1 MRRAGEL
8 IVKTAGDL
16 LQRHRSLRLLV
27 SLLVIITGIYA
38 VGLIWSVLTLFGD
51 VILLFFLAWIISFIL
66 EPASLFLQSRG
77 LPRALAVTMIYL
89 ALLIVIVSAVV
100 LTVPIIAQQVLLLT
114 DEVGRTVSPQNMS
127 SLNAALVALLE
138 RIGLA
143 PANAHGVAS
152 QLSSQIPVWAAS
164 VQQQAMGAAT
174 GMVTSV
180 LEILFSV
187 VLIAT
192 ISFYMMLDGGRL
204 VESVVVRLPRPWLR
218 DVRLF
223 QDNVRRIFGGFF
235 RAQLI
240 IAALYGIIT
249 WVLLAVLGAPY
260 GLLVALFSGLIML
273 LPFIGP
279 FLAIVPPVV
288 LMLLESPPDQVVVK
302 VLALLIGLVVA
313 QQIVFKGLA
322 PRIFGDSMGV
332 HPLLL
337 FAALLIGAKF
347 GGAWGA
353 FFAAPI
359 AALGCAMLDVFYTRF
374 TKESPMFQSDDEE
387 EVDEPV
393 GEESVAEVVIPDP
406 GASSHRLRLPFG
418 TVGAGY
424 PVASR
429 ADPGDSSSHAS
440 RPHASYPRA
449 SHLRG
454 LEPLPETNHETN
466 HETRHEVRHEPRGE
480 LRLERRTSGDPD
492 FQ

>member
-1 MRRAGEL
+1 LAPPPDETTRHAGEL
-8 IVKTAGDL
+8 TVKTAGDL

-51 VILLFFLAWIISFIL
+51 VILLFFLAWIIYIIL

-127 SLNAALVALLE
+127 SLNAAIVALLE
-138 RIGLA
+138 RLGLA
-143 PANAHGVAS
+143 PANARGVAS
-152 QLSSQIPVWAAS
+152 QLSGQVPVWAAS

-240 IAALYGIIT
+240 IGALYGIIT

-279 FLAIVPPVV
+279 FLAVVPPVV

-337 FAALLIGAKF
+337 FAALLVGAKF

-374 TKESPMFQSDDEE
+374 TKESPMFQSDEE
-387 EVDEPV
+387 EAGEPV
-393 GEESVAEVVIPDP
+393 GEESVAEVIIPDP

-424 PVASR
+424 PAASR
-429 ADPGDSSSHAS
+429 AGPTDSS
-440 RPHASYPRA
+440 PHA

-454 LEPLPETNHETN
+454 LEPRSDANHEA
-466 HETRHEVRHEPRGE
+466 RHEVLHESRGELRGE
-480 LRLERRTSGDPD
+480 LRLERRTPGDTD